1 MTAAVPSLKEVRRAI
16 KADLWKRRGSVPN
29 AYGANA
35 AKWIAI
41 EQALSRR
48 DPRYGWNDAG
58 MDERVVEYAWVFDR
72 MASLTRPEARVLDAG
87 SVMNHARILQAW
99 EHAEYPRLSIVTLA
113 YEGHAHVSD
122 RVRYEFADLR
132 NLPYRDGWF
141 STVFCISTIEH
152 VGLDNTIYGAAAE
165 RAKDPT
171 REAVEALEEMA
182 RVTARGG
189 TLLLSVPYGARS
201 NRSWFRIFDAAS
213 LRPLMRAGGWTHPKP
228 RYFRATKDGWRE
240 TTAAGAA
247 DAGYNEPPDRHGEQ
261 SAPAFVA
268 AAEAVALVEMT
279 RA

>member
-1 MTAAVPSLKEVRRAI
+1 MPSLTELRRAI
-16 KADLWKRRGSVPN
+16 KANLWRRRGSVPN

-41 EQALSRR
+41 DHAMSRR

-72 MASLTRPEARVLDAG
+72 MASLARPEARVLDAG
-87 SVMNHARILQAW
+87 SVMNHARILRAW
-99 EHAEYPRLSIVTLA
+99 EQAEFPRLSIVTLA

-141 STVFCISTIEH
+141 STVLCISTVEH

-171 REAVEALEEMA
+171 REALEALEEMA

-189 TLLLSVPYGARS
+189 TLLLSVPYGTRS
-201 NRSWFRIFDAAS
+201 NRSWFRIFDAPA
-213 LRPLMRAGGWTHPKP
+213 LEPLMRARGWTHARP
-228 RYFRATKDGWRE
+228 RYFRATTEGWRE
-240 TTAAGAA
+240 TSAAGAA
-247 DAGYNEPPDRHGEQ
+247 DAGYNEPPARPGQ
-261 SAPAFVA
+261 RTAPPHVA

-279 RA
+279 RG